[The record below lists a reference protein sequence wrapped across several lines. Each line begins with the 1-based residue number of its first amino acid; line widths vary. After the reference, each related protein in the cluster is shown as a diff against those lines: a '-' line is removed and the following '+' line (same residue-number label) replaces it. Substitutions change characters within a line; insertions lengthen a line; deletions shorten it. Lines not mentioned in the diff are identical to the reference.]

1 MLEVRELSKDFGK
14 GPVVDRVGFSVE
26 RGTSLAVIGPSGC
39 GKTTLLRLI
48 SGLDIPCNGDVLFDG
63 IRIEQLPVGKRKVH
77 LVFQS
82 PLLYPFLSVR
92 GNLTFPEARGSKL
105 LSQDVEEICRKLE
118 ILDLLER
125 RPNQISGGEA
135 QRVALARVLIRR
147 ADIVLLDEPLSEV
160 DPLRT
165 MIIREFLLERLKLA
179 RCAILYVTHDLGE
192 AAVAGDRIAIMRSGK
207 IHQIGTAR
215 ELYTSP
221 KTEFVA
227 EYVGGGRLA
236 SFDATVMEDAEKGQA
251 LFASDGITRIPVPIG
266 RHLPV
271 NNGARIR
278 VLFRGGQL
286 KPVAPQELSASIIEG
301 QLQRIDIGFER
312 TTCLFKCMGGE
323 IWRIELPPN
332 HSWANGVPA
341 TSQHRPVFLDL
352 EAANLLFFDTSG
364 VALFDAKG

>member
-14 GPVVDRVGFSVE
+14 GPAVDNVGFSVE

-48 SGLDIPCNGDVLFDG
+48 SGLESPCRGEVLFDG
-63 IRIEQLPVGKRKVH
+63 VRIDQLPVGKRKVH

-92 GNLTFPEARGSKL
+92 GNLAFPEASRTKL
-105 LSQDVEEICRKLE
+105 LSEDAEEIGRALG
-118 ILDLLER
+118 ILDLLDR

-165 MIIREFLLERLKLA
+165 MVIREFILKRLKSA
-179 RCAILYVTHDLGE
+179 RCAVLYVTHDQGE
-192 AAVAGDRIAIMRSGK
+192 AAVAGDRIAIMRSGR

-227 EYVGGGRLA
+227 EFVGGGKLA
-236 SFDATVMEDAEKGQA
+236 SFDATVLGDAETGQVLCA
-251 LFASDGITRIPVPIG
+251 FGSTTHIPLPIG
-266 RHLPV
+266 RRLPV
-271 NNGARIR
+271 KSGARIR

-286 KPVAPQELSASIIEG
+286 KPTVPPESRASTVEG
-301 QLQRIDIGFER
+301 RLLRIDIGFER
-312 TTCLFKCMGGE
+312 TSCLFECAGGD
-323 IWRIELPPN
+323 IWRIELPPG
-332 HSWANGVPA
+332 HSWANGVPIA
-341 TSQHRPVFLDL
+341 SLHRQVFLDL
-352 EAANLLFFDTSG
+352 TAADFLFFDAAG
-364 VALFDAKG
+364 VALLDANE